1 MWCILCRTALR
12 HKVAGWESY
21 WEGFW
26 VFCGQVAMLAM
37 KPVGYDGFDKKIWWD
52 LLENWPDIEVVTSC
66 FEVILLGMLPGFHL
80 RFQGVQPL
88 YVYIS
93 RNVMLSE
100 MSSQF
105 LMIMAWKWTERL
117 KFGFGHTNQPT
128 IIFLSHGRSGIL
140 STVARPKT
148 RFLAIWWWELA
159 DGYWKMIPGVS
170 FEVCL
175 AERGTYPP
183 WVSNHL

>member
-93 RNVMLSE
+93 RSVMLSE

-105 LMIMAWKWTERL
+105 LMIMAGKWTERL
-117 KFGFGHTNQPT
+117 KFGVPLGTQTSRPSFSWAMVGVAFSPQWQGQRHVSWRFG
-128 IIFLSHGRSGIL
+128 
-140 STVARPKT
+140 
-148 RFLAIWWWELA
+148 
-159 DGYWKMIPGVS
+159 DGNSLMVT
-170 FEVCL
+170 
-175 AERGTYPP
+175 ERWFQG
-183 WVSNHL
+183 WVLRCV